1 MLFNLVVNWI
11 MQRTTEDQFRSIRW
25 TALSYMEDLDHA
37 DDLALLSYTH
47 LHIKGKTQ
55 RLNTFVKR
63 VGLNISSKRTEIMAL
78 NTINR
83 PPVQIDN
90 EERPYTDGFSY
101 LDSIIGR
108 DGGADLDIQSRLR
121 NSARNSLNMMNKVW
135 RSSTNSTRTKLK
147 LYYSCVLTTLP
158 CMAQNVGA

>member
-11 MQRTTEDQFRSIRW
+11 MRRTTEDQFRSIRW
-25 TALSYMEDLDHA
+25 TALLSYMEDLDHA

-55 RLNTFVKR
+55 RLNTFVNK

-78 NTINR
+78 NTIKR

-101 LDSIIGR
+101 LGSIIGR

-121 NSARNSLNMMNKVW
+121 NSARNSLNMMNKW

-158 CMAQNVGA
+158 CMVQNVGA

>member
-11 MQRTTEDQFRSIRW
+11 MQRTTEGQFRSIRW
-25 TALSYMEDLDHA
+25 TALSYMEDLDYA

-55 RLNTFVKR
+55 RLNTFVKK

-83 PPVQIDN
+83 RPVQIDN
-90 EERPYTDGFSY
+90 EELPYTDRFHPSPVEIEE
-101 LDSIIGR
+101 LTWT
-108 DGGADLDIQSRLR
+108 SRAV
-121 NSARNSLNMMNKVW
+121 SDTQPEAR
-135 RSSTNSTRTKLK
+135 ST
-147 LYYSCVLTTLP
+147 
-158 CMAQNVGA
+158 

>member
-11 MQRTTEDQFRSIRW
+11 MQRTTEDQFRSIRL

-37 DDLALLSYTH
+37 NDLALLSYTH
-47 LHIKGKTQ
+47 LHIQGKTQ
-55 RLNTFVKR
+55 RLNTFVKK
-63 VGLNISSKRTEIMAL
+63 VGLNISRKRTEIMAL

-90 EERPYTDGFSY
+90 EERPYTDGFSF
-101 LDSIIGR
+101 SFRR

-135 RSSTNSTRTKLK
+135 RTSTNSTRTKLK

-158 CMAQNVGA
+158 CMVQNVGA

>member
-11 MQRTTEDQFRSIRW
+11 MQRTTEFRSIRW

-47 LHIKGKTQ
+47 LHIQGKTQ
-55 RLNTFVKR
+55 RLNTFVNK

-78 NTINR
+78 NTIKR

-101 LDSIIGR
+101 LGSIIGR

-121 NSARNSLNMMNKVW
+121 NSARNSLNMMNKW

-158 CMAQNVGA
+158 CMVQNVGA